1 MQHWMIFVFTKCSF
15 GIFFYC
21 KGGLWSE
28 SFSRTEREL
37 ANTVSALQ
45 Y

>member
-21 KGGLWSE
+21 KSGLWSE
-28 SFSRTEREL
+28 SFSLREKVAHL
-37 ANTVSALQ
+37 SALQ